1 MTQTITRKCAREGC
15 DEHFTL
21 EYRAGKDTD
30 RRKARRKRSLHKGR
44 RYCSDNC
51 RKRAS
56 EGRSQS
62 SAQPSANKRKIAPG
76 KRFDTDVFSTVRDV
90 SSAATISKTYEGQ
103 KSGRAPLEMTFG
115 GYSVIPDPEW
125 PKMFRVRLPDG
136 SCTDMVNLTRA
147 RDAAQLLFE
156 QSQRKELE

>member
-1 MTQTITRKCAREGC
+1 MTETRRCAREGC
-15 DEHFTL
+15 SERFTL
-21 EYRAGKDTD
+21 QYRAGKDTD
-30 RRKARRKRSLHKGR
+30 RRKGRRKRTLHKGR

-51 RKRAS
+51 RKRAA
-56 EGRSQS
+56 EGRSQ
-62 SAQPSANKRKIAPG
+62 P
-76 KRFDTDVFSTVRDV
+76 TVFSTDRDV
-90 SSAATISKTYEGQ
+90 SSQTIKSKAYEGQ

-156 QSQRKELE
+156 QSQRKE